1 MRRAAL
7 FAAVGLTSV
16 AVGSAVAADVDQG
29 LEIKLTPNTAQK
41 KGATVKKYKLF
52 VETTTKI
59 NNEEEKF
66 ATKRAVIHFDKNLV
80 FAKSTYR
87 SCSKAQVAQDDSKCP
102 SASRVGKGTASAEAV
117 GQTQDDLVIKAYDGP
132 GATKF
137 FLKIEGNEPLKIDS
151 VLDAS
156 LKTDTGKYGKK
167 LEVLIPN
174 NLQQPLTGVFATL
187 TRFTTTV
194 FALSK
199 GQSYVSLK
207 ACPTSKKLFFK
218 GDFFFTDG
226 TSKTATDT
234 IACKR

>member
-1 MRRAAL
+1 MRRVAL
-7 FAAVGLTSV
+7 FAAVGLTSM

-29 LEIKLTPNTAQK
+29 LDIRLSPNLPQK
-41 KGATVKKYKLF
+41 KGAAVKKFKLF

-59 NNEEEKF
+59 NNKEEQF
-66 ATKRAVIHFDKNLV
+66 ATKRAVIFFDKNLV
-80 FAKSTYR
+80 FAKSNYP
-87 SCSKAQVAQDDSKCP
+87 SCSKTQIAQDDSKCP
-102 SASRVGKGTASAEAV
+102 AASRVGKGTASAEAV

-156 LKTDTGKYGKK
+156 LKTASGKFGKK
-167 LEVLIPN
+167 LEVIIPN

-194 FALSK
+194 FASAK

-207 ACPTSKKLFFK
+207 SCPTTKKLSFK

-226 TSKTATDT
+226 TNKSATDT
-234 IACKR
+234 IACRR